1 MKFSNNNK
9 KIRSKK
15 GGFTLIE
22 VIATVAVIAILSI
35 MLVPNYINCINK
47 ADKTKA
53 LDDVRQVVLAIEN
66 YSIDSVNKI
75 ENNEKFSSIKSK
87 LKRVKKESQI
97 VDIDSIKSIDESMK
111 YETMLELINGKKDF
125 TLKDGKIKV
134 IT

>member
-97 VDIDSIKSIDESMK
+97 VDIDSIKSIGESMK

-125 TLKDGKIKV
+125 TLKDGKIQV